1 MKTIITFF
9 IGIVFISGLS
19 AQELTDLPTSIR
31 KVTMFPDRAQVY
43 HEGSIDLKA
52 GKTILRVKGLSPR
65 LIQGTIQVEGK
76 GNFMIMAVNQKVNY
90 LENPAESEEIKEL
103 RKRIERLGES
113 IEDENTAIGVLREK
127 EAFLA
132 ANRVI
137 TGGSKSISSSEF
149 KILTDQYVA
158 GIESVRLGIQKR
170 TRLIKDLQA
179 EKQKL
184 ENQVAGEINRN
195 KMPSGEVFITLI
207 ADRATKA
214 NMSLNYL
221 VTNAGWYPSYD
232 IRVSSPD
239 SPVSIFYKANVY
251 QNTGVDWEDVKL
263 SFSSASPSVSGIM
276 PALNPWY
283 INFQQPIVI
292 RGSYAADAP
301 RASRMKSAVAE
312 LDVMEE
318 AEMGYMAP
326 PVTISNQGTSFS
338 FDLDINQKIPS
349 TGEASL
355 IELQRLEA
363 DAVYKYMSIPK
374 LKQEAF
380 LTAGIADWEAL
391 NLLDGK
397 ANIYFGNM
405 FTGETYISRS
415 QLADTLAVSLGRDES
430 ITIKREKRTD
440 FTSTRMIGAN
450 RLDTRSFLIT
460 VRNNRNNSIEL
471 VVTDQIPISQNNQ
484 IEVETEEL
492 SGGQLNEIDG
502 KVKWTLKLKPE
513 ESKELVLTYRVKYP
527 KNQKIILE

>member
-9 IGIVFISGLS
+9 FGIALISGLS
-19 AQELTDLPTSIR
+19 AQEFTDLPTNIR

-43 HEGSIDLKA
+43 HEGSIDLAA
-52 GKTILRVKGLSPR
+52 GKTVLKVKGLSPR
-65 LIQGTIQVEGK
+65 LIQGTIQVEGR

-90 LENPAESEEIKEL
+90 LENPSESEEIKEL
-103 RKRIERLGES
+103 RKRIEKLGES

-137 TGGSKSISSSEF
+137 TGGNKSISSSEF

-195 KMPSGEVFITLI
+195 KMPSGEVFITVM
-207 ADRATKA
+207 ADRAAKA

-239 SPVSIFYKANVY
+239 SPVTIYYKANVY
-251 QNTGVDWEDVKL
+251 QNTGVDWENVKL

-283 INFQQPIVI
+283 LNFRQPVI
-292 RGSYAADAP
+292 IHGSASGSAP
-301 RASRMKSAVAE
+301 KASRMKAVAE
-312 LDVMEE
+312 LDILEE
-318 AEMGYMAP
+318 AEEMYMAP
-326 PVTISNQGTSFS
+326 PVTVSTQGTNFS
-338 FDLDINQKIPS
+338 FDLDISQKIPS

-355 IELQRLEA
+355 IEIQRLEA

-415 QLADTLAVSLGRDES
+415 QLTDTLSVSLGRDES
-430 ITIKREKRTD
+430 ISIERDKRRD

-450 RLDTRSFLIT
+450 RVDTRSFLIT
-460 VRNNRNNSIEL
+460 VRNNRSNSIEL
-471 VVTDQIPISQNNQ
+471 VVSDQIPISQNNQ
-484 IEVETEEL
+484 IEVEAEEL
-492 SGGQLNEIDG
+492 SGGKLNEIDG

-527 KNQKIILE
+527 KNQKVILE

>member
-1 MKTIITFF
+1 MKTVLTFF
-9 IGIVFISGLS
+9 TGIALFAGLN
-19 AQELTDLPTSIR
+19 AQEFTDLPTSIR

-43 HEGSIDLKA
+43 HQGSADLSA
-52 GKTILRVKGLSPR
+52 GKTILKVKGLSPS

-76 GNFMIMAVNQKVNY
+76 GNFMIMAVNPKVNY
-90 LENPAESEEIKEL
+90 LENTPESEEIKEL
-103 RKRIERLGES
+103 RKRIEKLSES
-113 IEDENTAIGVLREK
+113 IENENTAIGVLKEK
-127 EAFLA
+127 EAFLS
-132 ANRVI
+132 ANRII

-170 TRLIKDLQA
+170 TRLIKDLQS

-184 ENQVAGEINRN
+184 ENQVAGKINRN
-195 KMPSGEVFITLI
+195 KMPSAEVFITVM
-207 ADRATKA
+207 ADRAA
-214 NMSLNYL
+214 RADISLNYL

-232 IRVSSPD
+232 IRVSNPD
-239 SPVSIFYKANVY
+239 SPVTIYYKANVY

-276 PALNPWY
+276 PSLNPWY
-283 INFQQPIVI
+283 INFPQPLMI
-292 RGSYAADAP
+292 RGISSASAP
-301 RASRMKSAVAE
+301 KASRMKAEIAE
-312 LDVMEE
+312 LDMMEE
-318 AEMGYMAP
+318 TEEMYMAP
-326 PVTISNQGTSFS
+326 PVTISTQGTNFS

-363 DAVYKYMSIPK
+363 DAVYKYISIPK
-374 LKQEAF
+374 LKQKAF
-380 LTAGIADWEAL
+380 LTAGIADWESL

-415 QLADTLAVSLGRDES
+415 QLTDTLSVSLGRDES

-450 RLDTRSFLIT
+450 RVDTRSFKIT
-460 VRNNRNNSIEL
+460 VRNNRQNRINL
-471 VVTDQIPISQNNQ
+471 VVSDQVPISQNNQ
-484 IEVETEEL
+484 IEVEADEI
-492 SGGQLNEIDG
+492 SGASYNEING
-502 KVKWTLKLKPE
+502 ELKWILDLNPN
-513 ESKELVLTYRVKYP
+513 ESRELILTYRVKYP
-527 KNQKIILE
+527 KNQKVILE

>member
-1 MKTIITFF
+1 MKTLITFF
-9 IGIVFISGLS
+9 ISIAFISGLS
-19 AQELTDLPTSIR
+19 AQEPKDIPTRIK
-31 KVTMFPDRAQVY
+31 KVTLFPDRAQVY
-43 HEGSIDLKA
+43 HEGSIDLAA
-52 GKTILRVKGLSPR
+52 GKTVLKVKGLSPR
-65 LIQGTIQVEGK
+65 LIQGTIKVEGR
-76 GNFMIMAVNQKVNY
+76 GSFMIMAVNLKVNY

-103 RKRIERLGES
+103 RKRIEKLGES

-195 KMPSGEVFITLI
+195 KMPSGEVYITVMTE
-207 ADRATKA
+207 RAARA
-214 NMSLNYL
+214 NISLNYL

-239 SPVSIFYKANVY
+239 SPVTIYYKANVY

-283 INFQQPIVI
+283 INFQQPIMI
-292 RGSYAADAP
+292 RGAASISAP
-301 RASRMKSAVAE
+301 KSSRMKAEIAE
-312 LDVMEE
+312 LDMMEE
-318 AEMGYMAP
+318 AEEMYMAP
-326 PVTISNQGTSFS
+326 PVSISTQGTNFS
-338 FDLDINQKIPS
+338 FDLDISQKIPS

-355 IELQRLEA
+355 IELQRLET

-405 FTGETYISRS
+405 FTGETFISRS
-415 QLADTLAVSLGRDES
+415 QLTDTLSVSLGRDES

-440 FTSTRMIGAN
+440 LTSTRMIGAN
-450 RLDTRSFLIT
+450 RVDTRSFKIT
-460 VRNNRNNSIEL
+460 VRNNRNNSIKL
-471 VVTDQIPISQNNQ
+471 VVTDQVPISQNNQ
-484 IEVETEEL
+484 IEVEADEI
-492 SGGQLNEIDG
+492 SGGRLNEING
-502 KVKWTLKLKPE
+502 ELKWALDLNPN
-513 ESKELVLTYRVKYP
+513 ESRELILTYKVKYP
-527 KNQKIILE
+527 KNQKVILE